1 MRGLLFWNEFNKMCF
16 LCLWNHAGDR
26 QSYDA
31 GRDNQLC
38 TITSATSWSRKLH
51 FTSSTPLH
59 LSILHCQTKSSDNL
73 NLDGTSNK
81 LLIANCSVLAEWD
94 PTISIVTLGTFTSC
108 RDSLFSSKKFGDWTV
123 HTHWIRSKPKS
134 IFHFSVL
141 QFLSMKLAAVNPQLD
156 FNVDSNLKK
165 EVPQLHTIFLL

>member
-1 MRGLLFWNEFNKMCF
+1 MRGPLFWNEFNKMCF
-16 LCLWNHAGDR
+16 LHLWNDAGDR
-26 QSYDA
+26 QSCDA

-38 TITSATSWSRKLH
+38 TITSATSWSRKLQ
-51 FTSSTPLH
+51 FTSSTPLD

-108 RDSLFSSKKFGDWTV
+108 RGSLLSSENFGDWTV
-123 HTHWIRSKPKS
+123 QTHWIQSKPKS

-141 QFLSMKLAAVNPQLD
+141 QFLSMKLAAVNPRLD
-156 FNVDSNLKK
+156 FNVDSILKK
-165 EVPQLHTIFLL
+165 EAPQLHTIFLL